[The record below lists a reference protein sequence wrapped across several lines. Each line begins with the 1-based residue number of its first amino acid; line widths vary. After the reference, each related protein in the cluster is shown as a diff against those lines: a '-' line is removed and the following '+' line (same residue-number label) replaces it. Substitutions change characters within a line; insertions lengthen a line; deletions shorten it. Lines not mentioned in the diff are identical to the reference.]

1 MADDFR
7 NVNYTASG
15 AQAIADSFANQ
26 VAYCRA
32 NGAPITGRIC
42 AALDV
47 VCCEPLDPESELA
60 GLPNLI
66 YSPHIGGPTGDRLL
80 RCGRLAL
87 ENLDRYRRGLPLEA
101 EVTLTTYDR
110 ST

>member
-42 AALDV
+42 AAL
-47 VCCEPLDPESELA
+47 LD
-60 GLPNLI
+60 
-66 YSPHIGGPTGDRLL
+66 LL
-80 RCGRLAL
+80 RGEEGGA
-87 ENLDRYRRGLPLEA
+87 
-101 EVTLTTYDR
+101 
-110 ST
+110 